1 MIPFLSRRL
10 RSWRHHR
17 VVDIHHVRIL
27 LPTLV
32 VRFLIAE
39 ARGLLLGFL
48 GAFGFQRVLFRV
60 RLLYDFVP
68 KLFLLGCVFASEPF
82 LLRGVF
88 SPDPFL
94 QPGAQTPVPV

>member
-1 MIPFLSRRL
+1 M
-10 RSWRHHR
+10 
-17 VVDIHHVRIL
+17 VDNHHVRIL

-32 VRFLIAE
+32 LFLIAE

-60 RLLYDFVP
+60 RLLYDFVQ
-68 KLFLLGCVFASEPF
+68 KLLPLRGVFASEPF

-88 SPDPFL
+88 APDPFL
-94 QPGAQTPVPV
+94 QLGAQTPVPV

>member
-1 MIPFLSRRL
+1 M
-10 RSWRHHR
+10 
-17 VVDIHHVRIL
+17 VDNHHVRIL

-39 ARGLLLGFL
+39 ARGLLSGFL

-60 RLLYDFVP
+60 RLL
-68 KLFLLGCVFASEPF
+68 FLLGCVFVPEPL

-88 SPDPFL
+88 APDPFL

>member
-1 MIPFLSRRL
+1 M
-10 RSWRHHR
+10 
-17 VVDIHHVRIL
+17 VDNHYVRIL

-32 VRFLIAE
+32 VQFLISE

-60 RLLYDFVP
+60 RHLYDFARR
-68 KLFLLGCVFASEPF
+68 CVFASE
-82 LLRGVF
+82 LLSLRGVF
-88 SPDPFL
+88 ASESFLHRGVFAPEPFP